1 METNILIAIIAVS
14 GTLAGAIVSAIATY
28 LIQSKAYEREREQGK
43 EVEQRRIK
51 RESLSKR
58 LDVIEEVVNLMMYF
72 ISRTIGKELDMPI
85 YDDDSLIKEKRKR
98 LEDIRGQAWT
108 TVLAI
113 NSEDLSNKYRAIS
126 SAYWDNEEYGTVGP
140 EGWDKAN
147 KCFVEIIRIIDNMK
161 ATAH

>member
-1 METNILIAIIAVS
+1 VETNILIAIIAVS

-28 LIQSKAYEREREQGK
+28 LVQSKAYEREKEREK

-108 TVLAI
+108 AVLAI

-126 SAYWDNEEYGTVGP
+126 SAYWDNEEYGTVDHKS
-140 EGWDKAN
+140 WDKAN
-147 KCFVEIIRIIDNMK
+147 KGFVEIIRIIDNMK
-161 ATAH
+161 ATAN